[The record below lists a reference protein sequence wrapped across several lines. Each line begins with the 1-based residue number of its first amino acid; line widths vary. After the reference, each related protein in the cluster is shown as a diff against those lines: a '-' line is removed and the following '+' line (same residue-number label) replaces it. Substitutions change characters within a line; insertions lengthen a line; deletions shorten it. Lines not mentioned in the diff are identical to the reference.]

1 MEVKGGSP
9 EEVRMRGELKDKEEL
24 AGKRREGEHSR
35 QREEH
40 MADAVVCLRGLKILS
55 VARGLTHKRM
65 RTAEGEGAN
74 PENPANWSQK
84 PWAECFS
91 AERLPRG

>member
-40 MADAVVCLRGLKILS
+40 MADAVVCLRG
-55 VARGLTHKRM
+55 
-65 RTAEGEGAN
+65 
-74 PENPANWSQK
+74 
-84 PWAECFS
+84 
-91 AERLPRG
+91 